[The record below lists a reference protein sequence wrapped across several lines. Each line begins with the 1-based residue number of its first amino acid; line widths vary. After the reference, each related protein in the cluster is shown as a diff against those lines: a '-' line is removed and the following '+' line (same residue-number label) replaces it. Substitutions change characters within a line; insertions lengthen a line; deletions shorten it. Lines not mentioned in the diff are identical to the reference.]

1 MQCIQAPL
9 HGQDG
14 EGALTRKKQGGLGT
28 SLFFGEQGKK
38 TERLDTSGTWDVKR
52 LERGRPR
59 AAVVDSGLAA
69 GQGWPGKGSGFFTA
83 KCRG

>member
-1 MQCIQAPL
+1 MECIQTPL

-14 EGALTRKKQGGLGT
+14 EGTLTQKKQGGLGT

-69 GQGWPGKGSGFFTA
+69 VEGWPGKGSGFFTA